1 MNKSDKKVQNQRI
14 FMFETKNS
22 IKSLIFEKIKWF
34 EDYDDVINLEIETLE
49 ISWDRK
55 WNN

>member
-14 FMFETKNS
+14 FMFETKKS

-34 EDYDDVINLEIETLE
+34 EDYDDVINLENETLE